1 MNQKDTKPRYKIS
14 DLSARRNNNC
24 LSQSSN
30 ERTERLERENKAKD
44 RNDDLFSKKNNQ
56 IGYSLCG
63 GPTPLYL
70 VALDG
75 GQTSKSERS

>member
-1 MNQKDTKPRYKIS
+1 MNQKDTKPRSKIS
-14 DLSARRNNNC
+14 DLSARRNKNC

-30 ERTERLERENKAKD
+30 ERTERLAREKEAKD
-44 RNDDLFSKKNNQ
+44 RNDVLFSKKNDQ

-70 VALDG
+70 VVLDG
-75 GQTSKSERS
+75 GLTSRN